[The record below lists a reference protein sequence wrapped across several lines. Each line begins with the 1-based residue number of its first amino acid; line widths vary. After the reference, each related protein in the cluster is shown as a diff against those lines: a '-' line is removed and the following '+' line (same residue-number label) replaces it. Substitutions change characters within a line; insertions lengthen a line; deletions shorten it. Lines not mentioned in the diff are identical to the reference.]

1 MTGPVTSWT
10 ADGDRVRFRLAD
22 PLCHPDFAWP
32 RTLLHHPVRWAAPSL
47 RAEQLRLVDGTGR
60 SVPFQLSQ
68 VNAADGHLT
77 YAVVCFFADLP
88 SGATREFT
96 LCADPSVPTAH
107 VPRPVRIT
115 EDGTSTVVDNGAL
128 RIRLPSSGR
137 FASDAVPGPVLQ
149 LDRGRGWVGRSTVR
163 CGTEQL
169 EHLEVRLVEAGP
181 LFATHELRYHF
192 TGKASYTATVGC
204 FQGCDFVDV
213 AEEMTAFDSAT
224 TAWELSWDGVR
235 PTHRFSSTW
244 PFSQFPDDHAD
255 PESLHLYHWL
265 GIDEPIV
272 LGDSGEDP
280 SFSGP
285 GGRERPDTDFAFT
298 VGPYAPSHAWN
309 IRPHATF
316 WDAGGGD
323 AMGVFLRDHARWD
336 DRVYASWASA
346 DHLQLRFRHDGVL
359 HWTWPLRSG
368 TRRTAIVF
376 YDHERDLEVMRDQ
389 KGTQHPSSYVRHLHH
404 WQGTL
409 SLDRVKDWSL
419 TYSGRR
425 PTPLCSEGEL
435 ASPDDLAAALFTGA
449 EGPSLIAHGVNE
461 HPGYLNIGQRPL
473 YDRLLDGYD
482 RLADRLGATD
492 RERADALLLL
502 TAHVSAGEEIGPLRR
517 MIAGHPNFL
526 ADGKSALACL
536 AWLFPDHEAAPEWLD
551 QFEKFVELAGI
562 FHTRPAL
569 PAHGSRA
576 GRWTESL
583 ATYVWAFLR
592 PVTQGNFLGRL
603 TDGRNRLATPEFAA
617 VGEWLVNALTSPVE
631 TGPGGE
637 LRRLHPAQG
646 AHAFWPRRPPVEMR
660 LLGEALRRYRP
671 LVAEHLLW
679 GSDEFAHRLDS
690 PPGAP
695 DPWRVTVRSAG
706 DRGTNPRLK
715 SSKYTG
721 YGVTLRADVD
731 RPGEVAVFLQQVDRG
746 PNYRWGIPD
755 DNGSGHIY
763 YYAAGHSYS
772 GHGPEDAGDRRAP
785 DATFATSCAVW
796 KNGAYR
802 SIGQNTLDRPLHDLD
817 CAQYAEIVSDPDGPV
832 GGLYLS
838 RSVLLVGS
846 DYLVTYDAFAA
857 GQRMVWTWS
866 ALTEATGH
874 DANSFPH
881 LAERMP
887 FIHVVRGV
895 RSDGAL
901 DGAFVTDVSRG
912 VRLEGRADG
921 ANGNTLAVVSHRD
934 DLEVA
939 PACSTPWGTRIRTPH
954 SLDFVFRHEASV
966 HYEPRTVD
974 FAEQGLRFS
983 GTAGTIR
990 LFDDG
995 LRQLTLFHGSAVGTS
1010 ELVLTTEDD
1019 ELAIGLSYRVPAEAR
1034 GVYHAPSDSS
1044 VSLHVPGGLDAAARF
1059 HIDGEPARLLTVSRE
1074 AITVAL
1080 PRGRHRWEL
1089 TGGQPEP
1096 PPSQV
1101 VRTETVGD
1109 GVLVHFSAA
1118 AAADRYIVQLSSDGG
1133 HTWATAVE
1141 TERSPVHLKGLA
1153 EGEKRHVRVIARNSR
1168 RQAVPGG
1175 DYPVHPSRL
1184 APDPPDGLGLRLGD
1198 GMVTA
1203 TWGEVLGAG
1212 GYRLYRRRKGETI
1225 YHEIFAGFGFR
1236 YVDHAPGV
1244 VPGRHDPDGARPA
1257 DVTVYEYAV
1266 AAENGNG
1273 VGPRSAAVDTEPGSW
1288 RHWSPPTDLVFR
1300 RQHTYNQP
1308 PYVPASA
1315 TPRPY
1320 GHQVPAP
1327 RTPAVD
1333 PRAGEAP

>member
-1 MTGPVTSWT
+1 MTDPVTCWP
-10 ADGDRVRFRLAD
+10 AGGDRVRFRLAD
-22 PLCHPDFAWP
+22 PLRHPEFTWP
-32 RTLLHHPVRWAAPSL
+32 RTLLHHPVRWAAPSV
-47 RAEQLRLVDGTGR
+47 RAEQLRLVDETGR
-60 SVPFQLSQ
+60 PVPFQLSR
-68 VNAADGHLT
+68 VNSAGSQLAF
-77 YAVVCFFADLP
+77 AVVCFFADLP

-115 EDGTSTVVDNGAL
+115 EDGTSTVVDSGAV
-128 RIRLPSSGR
+128 RIRLPSSSR
-137 FASDAVPGPVLQ
+137 FAADAVPGPVLQ
-149 LDRGRGWVGRSTVR
+149 LDRGHGWVGRSALR
-163 CGTEQL
+163 CGTERL

-181 LFATHELRYHF
+181 LFATHQLRYHF
-192 TGKASYTATVGC
+192 TGGASYTATVGC
-204 FQGCDFVDV
+204 FQDCDFVDV
-213 AEEMTAFDSAT
+213 TEEMTALDSGT
-224 TAWELSWDGVR
+224 TAWELSWDGVT

-244 PFSQFPDDHAD
+244 PFSQLPDDHAA
-255 PESLHLYHWL
+255 PESPHIYHWL

-285 GGRERPDTDFAFT
+285 GGREKPDTDFAFT
-298 VGPYAPSHAWN
+298 IGPYAPSYAWN

-316 WDAGGGD
+316 RDAAGGD

-336 DRVYASWASA
+336 DRTYASWASA

-368 TRRTAIVF
+368 TRRTAIAF
-376 YDHERDLEVMRDQ
+376 YDHRRDLDVLGDQ
-389 KGTQHPSSYVRHLHH
+389 KDTRYPSTYVRHLHH

-409 SLDRVKDWSL
+409 SLDRVKDWNL

-425 PTPLCSEGEL
+425 PDRLCSEGEL
-435 ASPDDLAAALFTGA
+435 GSPDDLTAALFTGP

-502 TAHVSAGEEIGPLRR
+502 TAHVSAGEEIGPLHR

-526 ADGKSALACL
+526 ADGKAALACL
-536 AWLFPDHEAAPEWLD
+536 AWLFPDHEAAPDWLD
-551 QFEKFVELAGI
+551 QFEKFVELAGV
-562 FHTRPAL
+562 FNTRPAL

-603 TDGRNRLATPEFAA
+603 ADGRNRLATPEFAA
-617 VGEWLVNALTSPVE
+617 VGDWLVNALTAPVE
-631 TGPGGE
+631 TGAGGE

-646 AHAFWPRRPPVEMR
+646 AHAFWPRRPPIEMR

-690 PPGAP
+690 RPGAP
-695 DPWRVTVRSAG
+695 DPWRVTMRSAG
-706 DRGTNPRLK
+706 DLGTNPRLR

-746 PNYRWGIPD
+746 PNYRWGIAD

-785 DATFATSCAVW
+785 DATFVTSCAVW
-796 KNGAYR
+796 RNGAYR
-802 SIGQNTLDRPLHDLD
+802 SIGQNTLDRPLHDLGG
-817 CAQYAEIVSDPDGPV
+817 AQYAEIVSDPDGPV

-866 ALTEATGH
+866 VLTEATGH

-895 RSDGAL
+895 RTDGVL
-901 DGAFVTDVSRG
+901 DGAFVTDDSWG

-939 PACSTPWGTRIRTPH
+939 PARSTPWGARIRTPH
-954 SLDFVFRHEASV
+954 SLDFVFRHEASA
-966 HYEPRTVD
+966 HYEPKTVE
-974 FAEQGLRFS
+974 FADQGLRFS

-1010 ELVLTTEDD
+1010 DLLLTTGDD
-1019 ELAIGLSYRVPAEAR
+1019 DLGISLRYRDPTEAQ

-1044 VSLHVPGGLDAAARF
+1044 VSLYVPGGRDAAARF
-1059 HIDGEPARLLTVSRE
+1059 HIDGERVRPLAVSPDT
-1074 AITVAL
+1074 ITVAL
-1080 PRGRHRWEL
+1080 PRGRHHWEL
-1089 TGGQPEP
+1089 TGGQPQP

-1101 VRTETVGD
+1101 LRTETVGD
-1109 GVLVHFSAA
+1109 GALVHFSTA

-1133 HTWATAVE
+1133 HTWVTAAE
-1141 TERSPVHLKGLA
+1141 TERSPVHLTGLA
-1153 EGEKRHVRVIARNSR
+1153 EDEKRHVRVIARNSH
-1168 RQAVPGG
+1168 RQATPGS
-1175 DYPVHPSRL
+1175 DYPVHPTHR
-1184 APDPPDGLGLRLGD
+1184 APDPPDGLRLRLGH
-1198 GMVTA
+1198 GTVTV

-1212 GYRLYRRRKGETI
+1212 RYRLYRRRKGEVI
-1225 YHEIFAGFGFR
+1225 HHEIYAGFGFR
-1236 YVDHAPGV
+1236 HVDHAPGV
-1244 VPGRHDPDGARPA
+1244 IPGHDDPGRARPA
-1257 DVTVYEYAV
+1257 GVIVYEYAV

-1273 VGPRSAAVDTEPGSW
+1273 VGPKSSAVDTDPGSW
-1288 RHWSPPTDLVFR
+1288 RHWSPPTDLAFR
-1300 RQHTYNQP
+1300 RRHTYNQP

-1315 TPRPY
+1315 APRPY

-1327 RTPAVD
+1327 ELPAVAH
-1333 PRAGEAP
+1333 PAGEAP